1 MYKDMTTYELEKLI
15 SLKKIKLNK
24 LLEQQGLSDRVLK
37 QSQELD
43 EFIVEIQTRKLAKI
57 QTNRIDINKK

>member
-1 MYKDMTTYELEKLI
+1 MYKDITTYELEKLI

-24 LLEQQGLSDRVLK
+24 LLEQQGLSDMVIK

-43 EFIVEIQTRKLAKI
+43 ELIVEIQKRKLAKI
-57 QTNRIDINKK
+57 KTNRIDINKK